1 MVIALLRFMLIFQNI
16 LILRLIAKS
25 ALFIRGVPIAGLR
38 LIMAIAGLMK
48 FWGKVG
54 VSITP
59 DFCDSD
65 KILKNPVFARVRD
78 NETLVTRIFNFC
90 DK

>member
-1 MVIALLRFMLIFQNI
+1 MLMVIALLRFMLIFQNI
-16 LILRLIAKS
+16 LILHLIAKS

-38 LIMAIAGLMK
+38 LMMAIAGLMK

-59 DFCDSD
+59 DFCRSR
-65 KILKNPVFARVRD
+65 KRYKNLVFTGV
-78 NETLVTRIFNFC
+78 
-90 DK
+90 

>member
-16 LILRLIAKS
+16 LILHLIAKS
-25 ALFIRGVPIAGLR
+25 ALFIKGVSIAGLR
-38 LIMAIAGLMK
+38 LMMAIAGLMK

-65 KILKNPVFARVRD
+65 KIFKKPVFTRV
-78 NETLVTRIFNFC
+78 
-90 DK
+90 